1 MGLGHTVFYMYC
13 IYTYYHPNL
22 MNMYFIRSNGS
33 GPAYLK
39 HEMGLVL
46 EDLDLELV
54 AEAGHLGL
62 EKDQR
67 LHARVLS
74 VVKPKTELNC
84 TALIFC
90 MFKSFSCDN
99 YS

>member
-1 MGLGHTVFYMYC
+1 MYC

>member
-1 MGLGHTVFYMYC
+1 
-13 IYTYYHPNL
+13 
-22 MNMYFIRSNGS
+22 MNMYFIRTNGS

-74 VVKPKTELNC
+74 VVKSETEFNWS
-84 TALIFC
+84 ALIFYV
-90 MFKSFSCDN
+90 FKRFLCDN
-99 YS
+99 FFEL